1 LTRRNHNNGGCG
13 DLDRKMEGICQ
24 SGKEGISGLWCRFTN
39 TDENKETTM
48 VVAKGK
54 VRLFPQA
61 GA

>member
-1 LTRRNHNNGGCG
+1 
-13 DLDRKMEGICQ
+13 MEGICQ